1 MTFAERVAAL
11 GSFGF
16 TERQARFVAT
26 AALHGGYF
34 LRRQY
39 LAFTGQAHG
48 KNTVDFLDRLL
59 ERKLATATLL
69 RGDRG
74 HIFHLSAKSMYAALD
89 QPDNRNR
96 RRATP
101 AHIAR
106 KLMLLDY
113 VISEPAVDWIATE
126 RDKVNLFTQQF
137 SIDASDLPCRLYRPA
152 RNAEPTTTRYFVE
165 KLPIGVVGTPP
176 VVRFVYL
183 VLDTTGAG
191 VQAFLCAYAPLLAH
205 LSPWQLVLVCPPHI
219 DGLPASEATFH
230 RFSVASTLAF
240 SEQTG
245 DELRWFFR
253 TRQLVDG
260 GSLRDLSVDDLA
272 RFRERRAQYH
282 GPRYDG
288 LYARW
293 RAYGD
298 GALADRTAPALRG
311 GQLFTYLLPFRYDQ
325 FGSLAGL
332 A

>member
-1 MTFAERVAAL
+1 VTFAERVTAL
-11 GSFGF
+11 GPFGF

-39 LAFTGQAHG
+39 LEFTGQTHG

-74 HIFHLSAKSMYAALD
+74 HIFHLSARSIYAALD

-101 AHIAR
+101 PDIAR

-113 VISEPAVDWIATE
+113 VISEPAVTWIATE
-126 RDKVNLFTQQF
+126 RDKVSLFTQQF
-137 SIDASDLPCRLYRPA
+137 SIDARDLPCRLYRSA
-152 RNAEPTTTRYFVE
+152 RRAEPTTTRYFVD
-165 KLPIGVVGTPP
+165 KLPLGAVGTPP

-191 VQAFLCAYAPLLAH
+191 VQAFLGAYASLFAH
-205 LSPWQLVLVCPPHI
+205 LSAWQLALVCPPHI
-219 DGLPASEATFH
+219 DGLGAGEAVFH

-240 SEQTG
+240 SEQTR
-245 DELRWFFR
+245 DELQWFFK
-253 TRQLVDG
+253 TRELVDG

-272 RFRERRAQYH
+272 RFRERRAQYA
-282 GPRYDG
+282 GPRNEA

-293 RAYGD
+293 RANGW
-298 GALADRTAPALRG
+298 GALVDTTAPLLRG
-311 GQLFTYLLPFRYDQ
+311 GHLLMHRLPFRYDQ